1 MQFNTFTGK
10 RAVVRIAEHHAD
22 TVALNERIADI
33 RLLLPAG
40 QHRPR
45 FAGRRWLP
53 EGKDALRHTAR
64 KPGGRPLMQHKAPL
78 IEHKHVGAA
87 LGLIHIGR
95 RPKHRHA
102 AHGELGHH
110 FPQFAPGKRIDA
122 HPRLIEQQQA
132 GRGQQ
137 RAGKAEFLLHA
148 AGKLSRQP
156 IR

>member
-1 MQFNTFTGK
+1 MQFNTFAGK

-22 TVALNERIADI
+22 TVALNKRIADI

-40 QHRPR
+40 QHCPR
-45 FAGRRWLP
+45 FAGRRH

-64 KPGGRPLMQHKAPL
+64 KPGGRPLIHKAPL

-87 LGLIHIGR
+87 LGFIHIGR

-110 FPQFAPGKRIDA
+110 FPQLAPGKRIDA
-122 HPRLIEQQQA
+122 HPRLIEQQ
-132 GRGQQ
+132 
-137 RAGKAEFLLHA
+137 
-148 AGKLSRQP
+148 
-156 IR
+156 